1 MLTPEERKIIREKV
15 YPFSEASPLN
25 NAEDLV
31 DKVQIATEAKITEG
45 IKQILKDWD
54 EFTEEG
60 GEEKWQAKYGCDT
73 TELVAVIERAL
84 GLEK

>member
-1 MLTPEERKIIREKV
+1 MLTAEERKSIREKV
-15 YPFSEASPLN
+15 YPFSQATPLKH
-25 NAEDLV
+25 AEEIV
-31 DKVQIATEAKITEG
+31 DKVQIATELKITEKV
-45 IKQILKDWD
+45 KQILKDWD